1 VNALQEQFVTEAREL
16 IRQATDDLIALERD
30 GTSAERIDQVFRAFH
45 TLKGSAGVVELP
57 AMSIA
62 LHAAEDL
69 LAAVRK
75 GALGVSADIIDQA
88 LACLDQVSRW
98 VDDFESEGSLTAQA
112 GEHGHALAERL
123 RSQLP
128 ANQGQQHAKPP
139 AQKSL
144 PSGDEAASPAWASR
158 LIAAERDSMASLM
171 QARPP
176 AVFAISYEP
185 IAGCFFNGDD
195 PLQLIRQVPDL
206 LAIHVEPREAFPP
219 LSELDPYACNLRLQ
233 AISAGNRDEIA
244 RIFRLVPDQVRI
256 TGIPLD
262 ALPLG
267 QPGAQDDKDGL
278 IRKVIATQAELLG
291 VTNRT
296 DDFAG
301 CVGSAARA
309 ATNAL
314 RHGDYAQLADTMDRA
329 GATALSQRDTG
340 PLLAAFEQALVALDD
355 ARPRAVAANVNGLNL
370 TPGDGAQRPAERVL
384 RVNEAKIE
392 ALVNLAGELLVAKN
406 ALAHSAKR
414 VDQELAGRD
423 VAGAVRRDHDAI
435 DRLVTELHGTILQL
449 RMVPAG
455 QVFQSFPR
463 LVRDVSR
470 QLGKKVALVTRG
482 DGTEADKTIIDRLF
496 EPLVHLVRNAVDHGI
511 ESPEQRLAA
520 GKPGTATVSIAA
532 SRIGDRFLL
541 EVSDD
546 GRGIDPAVVRRE
558 AFEKRLMPSDELAAL
573 TDEQVIELVFAAG
586 FSTSAEVSDISGRGI
601 GMDVV
606 RTAVEQIGGRVS
618 VQSKPGAGTTVRID
632 LPTTIALSRIM
643 VVEAGGQ
650 LFGISM
656 DAVSETM
663 RVAADRI
670 SQIKNNNG
678 FVFRDRVVP
687 IVALAELMKLP
698 ERPKDAS
705 AARLLVVMEA
715 AGRTAA
721 LEIDAIRDRLDVV
734 LKPMQGLLAGA
745 RGYAGTTLLGNG
757 QVLLVLDIKELLP

>member
-1 VNALQEQFVTEAREL
+1 MNALQEQFVTEAREL

-30 GTSAERIDQVFRAFH
+30 GSSPERIDQVFRAFH
-45 TLKGSAGVVELP
+45 TLKGSAGVVDLP

-69 LAAVRK
+69 LAAVRQ

-98 VDDFESEGSLTAQA
+98 VDDFEREGSLTAQA
-112 GEHGHALAERL
+112 GEHGRALAERL
-123 RSQLP
+123 RSFLP
-128 ANQGQQHAKPP
+128 AKQGQQAKPA

-144 PSGDEAASPAWASR
+144 PGGDEAAPEWASS
-158 LIAAERDSMASLM
+158 LIAAERDSMASRM
-171 QARPP
+171 EAGAS

-195 PLQLIRQVPDL
+195 PLQLMRQVPDL
-206 LAIHVEPREAFPP
+206 LAVHVEQREAFPP
-219 LSELDPYACNLRLQ
+219 LSDLDPYACNLRLR
-233 AISAGNRDEIA
+233 AVSAGSRDEIA
-244 RIFRLVPDQVRI
+244 KIFRLVPDQVRL

-267 QPGAQDDKDGL
+267 KSGARDDKDGL
-278 IRKVIATQAELLG
+278 IRKVIETQAELLG

-296 DDFAG
+296 DDFDG

-340 PLLAAFEQALVALDD
+340 PLLAALEQALGALDGVV
-355 ARPRAVAANVNGLNL
+355 PPEVAEGANGPNL
-370 TPGDGAQRPAERVL
+370 APGEGTQRPADRIL

-414 VDQELAGRD
+414 MDQELAGRE

-455 QVFQSFPR
+455 QVLQSFPR

-470 QLGKKVALVTRG
+470 QLGKKVVLVTRG

-511 ESPEQRLAA
+511 ERPEQRLAA
-520 GKPGTATVSIAA
+520 GKSETATVSIAA
-532 SRIGDRFLL
+532 SRTGDRFLL
-541 EVSDD
+541 EVTDD
-546 GRGIDPAVVRRE
+546 GRGIDPAVVRRK

-573 TDEQVIELVFAAG
+573 TDEQVIELIFGAG

-618 VQSKPGAGTTVRID
+618 LQSKPGAGTTVRID

-656 DAVSETM
+656 DAVSETL
-663 RVAADRI
+663 RVAPDRI
-670 SQIKNNNG
+670 SQIKSNNG

-698 ERPKDAS
+698 VPAKDGS

-757 QVLLVLDIKELLP
+757 QVLLVLDIRELLP